1 MFELNGRI
9 ALVTGAAGARVGTG
23 EGIARQLARAGAHV
37 GVADVNAAE
46 LEAAAGRIRSLG
58 ATVTVSV
65 FDVTKADEVDD
76 AVRAAESQAGP
87 IDIVVNCAGGG
98 PVGQFRKMDPTTWAR
113 AIDLNVFGTA
123 NVTRAVIDGM
133 CERGW
138 GRVINIAS
146 VAGVSGSGMGLTSY
160 GAAKAAVMGFTRHL
174 AIEVGRD
181 GVTVNAIA
189 PGGVD
194 REAHTSERPP
204 VGTLIDRMPTGRGGI
219 PDDIGSM
226 CVYLASEEAAWVTGQ
241 VRHVNGGSYTC

>member
-1 MFELNGRI
+1 MFELHGRT

-23 EGIARQLARAGAHV
+23 EGIARQLVRAGARV
-37 GVADVNAAE
+37 VVADVNAVE
-46 LEAAAGRIRSLG
+46 LEAAATRLRSLG
-58 ATVTVSV
+58 GSVTVSV
-65 FDVTKADEVDD
+65 FDVTVPEQVSAG
-76 AVRAAESQAGP
+76 VRAAEAEAGP

-98 PVGQFRKMDPTTWAR
+98 PVGQFRTMNPTTWAR

-138 GRVINIAS
+138 GRVVNIAS
-146 VAGVSGSGMGLTSY
+146 VAGVHGLAMGLTSY

-174 AIEVGRD
+174 AMEVGRD

-194 REAHTSERPP
+194 REARRSERPVP
-204 VGTLIDRMPTGRGGI
+204 GTLDDPMPTGRGGV

-241 VRHVNGGSYTC
+241 VMHVNGGSYTC